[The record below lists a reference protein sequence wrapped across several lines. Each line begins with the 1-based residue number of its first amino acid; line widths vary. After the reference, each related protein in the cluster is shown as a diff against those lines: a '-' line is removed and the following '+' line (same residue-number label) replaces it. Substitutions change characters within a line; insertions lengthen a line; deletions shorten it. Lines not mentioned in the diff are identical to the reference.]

1 MMSRSVTFLLQHN
14 SFSRKFFD
22 FVHHEGKAGRAV
34 ILSLTDCY
42 PHTDYGEPIVSLKPF
57 IPSPFVDENTVE
69 AVVDNLLEA
78 RKLLT
83 FS

>member
-1 MMSRSVTFLLQHN
+1 MISCSVTFLLQHN
-14 SFSRKFFD
+14 SFNWKVFD
-22 FVHHEGKAGRAV
+22 FVHHESMAGRG
-34 ILSLTDCY
+34 ILLSLTDCY